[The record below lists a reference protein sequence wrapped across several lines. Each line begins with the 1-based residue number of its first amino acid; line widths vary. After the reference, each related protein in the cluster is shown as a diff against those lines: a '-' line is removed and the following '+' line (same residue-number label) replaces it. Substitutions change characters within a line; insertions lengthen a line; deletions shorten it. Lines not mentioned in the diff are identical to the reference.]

1 MVHKMKLFQKIF
13 PYWAYKILDL
23 EKRLPD
29 SAKLQDLVGK
39 SLDTISDVAK
49 NIQLYTAGGGKQVT
63 KMSEIWDCYATE
75 RRTGFRCA
83 GVGKSVYNFSN

>member
-49 NIQLYTAGGGKQVT
+49 KHTIVHCWGWEAGDKNVRNLGLLCHRTTDGFPLCWGGEKCV
-63 KMSEIWDCYATE
+63 
-75 RRTGFRCA
+75 
-83 GVGKSVYNFSN
+83 